1 MKDMLILSTRESIN
15 KIWFSFINA
24 NINQNQIF
32 HYQLYLVLNINNDNF
47 ISKIYK
53 YIGPMVIKNISF

>member
-1 MKDMLILSTRESIN
+1 MLILSTRESIN

-32 HYQLYLVLNINNDNF
+32 HYQLYLVLNINNDKF
-47 ISKIYK
+47 ISILP
-53 YIGPMVIKNISF
+53 IQIIKEESYLDG

>member
-1 MKDMLILSTRESIN
+1 MLILSTRESIN

-47 ISKIYK
+47 ISILP
-53 YIGPMVIKNISF
+53 IQIIKEESYLDG